1 MNNKEAFDA
10 GFKYCATEWAE
21 RDDLIPDM
29 DSDLYTGHK
38 EAILDGMDADTVGD
52 FKDSKFYQQGLAH
65 SAVGKALSNPNITL
79 EELSDIGFDL
89 GLEFSIGFKVI

>member
-10 GFKYCATEWAE
+10 GFKYCATEWGE

-29 DSDLYTGHK
+29 DCDLYARDK
-38 EAILDGMDADTVGD
+38 ENILAAMDADAVGD
-52 FKDSKFYQQGLAH
+52 FKKSKIYQQGLAH
-65 SAVGKALSNPNITL
+65 LAVGKALSNPNITL